1 MAIKKWNCEYNWY
14 KIEFINEWE
23 WSGYTKE
30 ELLVDWKSVFMEEKD
45 MDSAKSVKDIMDMMW
60 ARIIYQLDKNTIIEI
75 IAWSAWH
82 LFWVAA
88 KILANW
94 KQIWWDKIVLFA
106 KKK

>member
-1 MAIKKWNCEYNWY
+1 MVIKKWNCEYKWH
-14 KIEFINEWE
+14 KIEFINEWD

-30 ELLVDWKSVFMEEKD
+30 ELLVDCESVFMEEKD
-45 MDSAKSVKDIMDMMW
+45 MNSTKSVKDIIW
-60 ARIIYQLDKNTIIEI
+60 GKIIYQLDEDTIIEI

-88 KILANW
+88 KIVANW